1 MNKRLTIIDGN
12 SLLFRAYYATAY
24 AGVEKIMRTST
35 GIPTN
40 ALFAFANMMVKIVNE
55 LKADDHLFVAFDT
68 GEKTFRHEEYDEYK
82 AGRQKVPEELIVQFP
97 IAREFLDALNIK
109 HYEINGFEADDL
121 AGSLAKKAAAEDFD
135 VYLYTSDHDYFQLID
150 ERIHVKLIKK
160 GLSDILTLDREALYD
175 NYGFYPEQV
184 TDFKGL
190 TGDASDNLKGVP
202 GVGQVTAI
210 KLLKEYNNLQTIIEN
225 APLIKGKLGENL
237 LTYQENALKTQRLA
251 SIITTVPLT
260 KPLSYYLYNGFDNET
275 VSGFAQK
282 YELRSFLSKL
292 TYRPESAKSEVT
304 YLEIQNSDAFSINDL
319 KVFYFYLDG
328 ESDNYFNAVPS
339 FMYFKDN
346 DNVYRISFAN
356 LLKDKKLKG
365 ILSDPTIVKTSY
377 DIKRAFIILKNNNLV
392 IDGDYEDIAL
402 MAYLND
408 SDAANSLSVLL
419 RSNGVN
425 YPDGEDKINAT
436 FVSFAREILIKEK
449 EKLKA
454 KNLLDLYLTLEKP
467 LVKVLFKME
476 KEGFLVDQ
484 KILNELGE
492 DYKAT
497 LELLSEKI
505 FKIAGYTFNINSSQQ
520 IAKLLFDDLG
530 LPANKKRST
539 AIDVLTYLNDKHP
552 VISLI
557 LEYRKYQK
565 IISTYIDG
573 LLPHIKDDGKIHT
586 SFNQLQ
592 TTTGRLSST
601 NPNLQ
606 NISVRNEEGREVR
619 KAFNAGENILLCLDY
634 SQIELRLLACIA
646 EEKSLIQVFNE
657 DRDIHAETSNRL
669 FPLEDVDYGRRKAKA
684 VNFGIVYGISDFG
697 LAEQL
702 GVSVGE
708 AHGIITAFYEN
719 YPAIRT
725 YRENIIKQVQNDGFV
740 ETLTGRKRYLPQ
752 INDGNYQTREF
763 AKRAAMNAPIQGSA
777 ADLIKLAMIK
787 IDALLSS
794 GNYQTKLILQVH
806 DELIFSLVPEENDLI
821 DKLVD
826 IMENVFD
833 LPLKLK
839 VGVKSGKTWFD
850 AS

>member
-1 MNKRLTIIDGN
+1 MNKHLIIIDGN

-35 GIPTN
+35 GVPTN
-40 ALFAFANMMVKIVNE
+40 AIFAFSNMVVKIVND
-55 LKADDHLFVAFDT
+55 LKPDDHLFVAFDT
-68 GEKTFRHEEYDEYK
+68 GEKTFRHDKYDDYK

-97 IAREFLDALNIK
+97 IAREFLDALSIK
-109 HYEINGFEADDL
+109 HYEINGYEADDL
-121 AGSLAKKAAAEDFD
+121 AGSLAKKAGAEGFAVD
-135 VYLYTSDHDYFQLID
+135 LYTSDHDYFQLID
-150 ERIHVKLIKK
+150 DHISVKLIKK
-160 GLSDILTLDREALYD
+160 GLSEILTLTRESLYET
-175 NYGFYPEQV
+175 YGFYPEQV
-184 TDFKGL
+184 TAFKGL

-210 KLLKEYNNLQTIIEN
+210 KLLKEYQNLATILEN
-225 APLIKGKLGENL
+225 SAQIKGKLGENL
-237 LTYQENALKTQRLA
+237 LANTQTALETQHLA
-251 SIITTVPLT
+251 TIVTTVPLT
-260 KPLSYYLYNGFDNET
+260 KPLSYYEYHGFDHET
-275 VSGFAQK
+275 LRYFAQK
-282 YELRSFLSKL
+282 YELRTLLNKI
-292 TYRPESAKSEVT
+292 TYRPT
-304 YLEIQNSDAFSINDL
+304 LGNIEISYREITTTNGLDL
-319 KVFYFYLDG
+319 TSLNEFAFYLDG
-328 ESDNYFNAVPS
+328 EMTNYYDAVPA
-339 FMYFKDN
+339 FMYFKYNAD
-346 DNVYRISFAN
+346 VYRITFSN
-356 LLKDKKLKG
+356 LVKDSGLKDVLKSSN
-365 ILSDPTIVKTSY
+365 ITKISY
-377 DIKRAFIILKNNNLV
+377 DIKRAAIILINNNLV
-392 IDGDYEDIAL
+392 LSGEYEDVAL

-408 SDAANSLSVLL
+408 SDANNSLDSLL
-419 RSNGVN
+419 RINGIN
-425 YPDGEDKINAT
+425 YLAGEESINAT
-436 FVSFAREILIKEK
+436 FINFIPQILSKEK
-449 EKLKA
+449 EKLQA
-454 KNLLDLYLTLEKP
+454 KNLLNLYLTIEKP
-467 LVKVLFKME
+467 LISVLIKME
-476 KEGFLVDQ
+476 KEGFPVNK
-484 KILNELGE
+484 KILDEIGE

-497 LELLSEKI
+497 LELLSQKI
-505 FKIAGYTFNINSSQQ
+505 YQAAGYTFNINSSQQ

-539 AIDVLTYLNDKHP
+539 AIDVLNYLNDKHP
-552 VISLI
+552 VVALI

-573 LLPHIKDDGKIHT
+573 LLPHIKSDGKIHT

-619 KAFNAGENILLCLDY
+619 KAFNAENNTLLCLDY

-646 EEKSLIQVFNE
+646 EEKTLIQVFNDE
-657 DRDIHAETSNRL
+657 RDIHAETSSRL
-669 FPLEDVDYGRRKAKA
+669 FPLEDIDYARRKAKA

-702 GVSVGE
+702 GVGFDE
-708 AHGIITAFYEN
+708 ARGIITSFYEN

-725 YRENIIKQVQNDGFV
+725 YRENIIKQVQNTSFV

-752 INDGNYQTREF
+752 INDTNYQTREF

-787 IDALLSS
+787 IDHLLSS
-794 GNYQTKLILQVH
+794 GNYKTKLILQVH
-806 DELIFSLVPEENDLI
+806 DELIFSLDAAENELV
-821 DKLVD
+821 DKLVA

-839 VGVKSGKTWFD
+839 VGVKRGKTWFD